1 MEPETRYARSG
12 EFHIAYQVF
21 GQGSIDLVLVP
32 GFISNVE
39 ETWENPGAAR
49 WLKRLGRFARVIV
62 FDKRGTGL
70 SDRVG
75 SVPSLDERMDDARA
89 VMDAAHSERAVL
101 LGISEGGSLAAL
113 FAASHPDRC
122 TSLILYGAFAKFA
135 SWYPTE
141 EKLAFFYRYVR
152 EQWGTGEGFRKF
164 APSKADD
171 AEFKRMWA
179 RHERVGATPAAAIA
193 LMRMN
198 QEIDISGVLSAIRV
212 PTLVIH
218 RTDDTVVSLEGGRFL
233 AQHIPKARLV
243 EFSGADHLP
252 YIGKSTD
259 EIADEIEEFVTGARP
274 AVEADR
280 VLATVLITDI
290 VDSTRRASQLGDR
303 RWRTLLEEHDDL
315 VRQKISHLR
324 GREVKTLGD
333 GFVATFDGP
342 ARAVRCASAIAN
354 GVRSLGLEV
363 RTGVHT
369 GEVEVKGDDIAGI
382 AVHMAARIASLAG
395 GGQVLVSSTVRDL
408 VAGSGLTFRDEGP
421 HALKGMAEL
430 VRLFSVANV

>member
-1 MEPETRYARSG
+1 
-12 EFHIAYQVF
+12 
-21 GQGSIDLVLVP
+21 
-32 GFISNVE
+32 
-39 ETWENPGAAR
+39 
-49 WLKRLGRFARVIV
+49 
-62 FDKRGTGL
+62 
-70 SDRVG
+70 
-75 SVPSLDERMDDARA
+75 
-89 VMDAAHSERAVL
+89 
-101 LGISEGGSLAAL
+101 
-113 FAASHPDRC
+113 
-122 TSLILYGAFAKFA
+122 
-135 SWYPTE
+135 
-141 EKLAFFYRYVR
+141 
-152 EQWGTGEGFRKF
+152 
-164 APSKADD
+164 
-171 AEFKRMWA
+171 
-179 RHERVGATPAAAIA
+179 
-193 LMRMN
+193 
-198 QEIDISGVLSAIRV
+198 
-212 PTLVIH
+212 
-218 RTDDTVVSLEGGRFL
+218 
-233 AQHIPKARLV
+233 V

-354 GVRSLGLEV
+354 GVRSLGLDV

-395 GGQVLVSSTVRDL
+395 GACASQAPTRSS
-408 VAGSGLTFRDEGP
+408 S
-421 HALKGMAEL
+421 
-430 VRLFSVANV
+430 